1 MSNQQLIVLLV
12 ILVAVYLLLKKNDP
26 YQGFKK
32 WLGRHPPH
40 QQRLDQETWDQFFLD
55 PQTKELRL
63 ELWKMA
69 TFELP
74 IPDNLL
80 AGNKLIISL
89 IREYLREQSGIML
102 NPNPNQTNLYQRPEI

>member
-1 MSNQQLIVLLV
+1 
-12 ILVAVYLLLKKNDP
+12 
-26 YQGFKK
+26 
-32 WLGRHPPH
+32 
-40 QQRLDQETWDQFFLD
+40 
-55 PQTKELRL
+55 
-63 ELWKMA
+63 MA